1 MLEGIKS
8 KGNDNSFELLGGL
21 RNQGLEKSVFYCIHC
36 MNIVLISH
44 FVKCHAHWKVEFD
57 YT

>member
-8 KGNDNSFELLGGL
+8 KGNDKSFELLGGL

-36 MNIVLISH
+36 MNVVLISH
-44 FVKCHAHWKVEFD
+44 
-57 YT
+57 